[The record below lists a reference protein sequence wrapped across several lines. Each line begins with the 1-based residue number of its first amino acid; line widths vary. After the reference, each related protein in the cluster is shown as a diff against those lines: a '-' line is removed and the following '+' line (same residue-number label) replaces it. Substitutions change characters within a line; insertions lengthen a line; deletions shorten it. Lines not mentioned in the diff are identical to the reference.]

1 MEAITEI
8 AERRTHK
15 RFPAKERALINI
27 KSDAYGLLLYHLIE
41 ISNGG
46 LSFRYLGEDILINGS
61 SELSIV
67 IEDNFYMTEI
77 PVETVSDTLLVN
89 GYIPLRRR
97 GVRFGKLSPMQKSQ
111 LNDFIMKHTL

>member
-15 RFPAKERALINI
+15 RFPAKERALIYI
-27 KSDAYGLLLYHLIE
+27 MSDSYGMLYHIIE

-46 LSFRYLGEDILINGS
+46 LSFRYLGEDVLINGS

-67 IEDNFYMTEI
+67 IEDNYYMTEI
-77 PVETVSDTLLVN
+77 PVKTVSDTQLVN

-97 GVRFGKLSPMQKSQ
+97 GVRFGELSPMQKSQ
-111 LNDFIMKHTL
+111 LNDFIKKHTE

>member
-1 MEAITEI
+1 MGEIAEI

-15 RFPAKERALINI
+15 RFLAKERALVYI
-27 KSDAYGLLLYHLIE
+27 KSGSYGMLYHLIE

-46 LSFRYLGEDILINGS
+46 LSFRSLGEDVLINGS

-67 IEDNFYMTEI
+67 IEDNFYITEI
-77 PVETVSDTLLVN
+77 PVKTVSDTLLIK

-97 GVRFGKLSPMQKSQ
+97 GVRFGQLSSMQKSQ
-111 LNDFIMKHTL
+111 LTDFIKKYTK